1 MEFFIVANI
10 ILFVILLIRFIYL
23 TAYHN
28 KIEKEYLLR
37 LDELKSSTLSQ
48 TEAELQSLLVLEA
61 EITHSINSVIEYL
74 DSEDLT
80 NCKYIEEINEYLP
93 FDADYKDIHENLHKL
108 LDSYKPSM
116 SPYFSRDNNDVV
128 ISYFPE
134 IYYGKT
140 IGDILKIRK
149 RIHTSLYDSKSTLV
163 LKLQS
168 AIENIRH
175 EQQVN
180 RDIIN
185 NKHQKEFEH
194 IQRTHQR
201 ELAEIDL
208 QRQNCE
214 NEIAFLQDTLSS
226 TQQTFPV
233 IADLVAT
240 AREEACL
247 ADVNYLRNKKNPAYT
262 AADKLRMY
270 AAEIRQWSYRAKLA
284 ENQIAFYEDLFP
296 WLEEFKEISP
306 RDALEMV
313 KSDDAAKSAYDH
325 YKNWLSPSEYENLS
339 QSQRNQLAL
348 DRYKKRKKS
357 NWEIGI
363 EYERYVGYKYELRGF
378 HVSFIGATHGLEDMG
393 RDLVAQK
400 GSKVYIIQCKRWAQE
415 KTIHEKHIFQLYGTA
430 ILYEMNHPKLEVC
443 PLFVTTADLS
453 DTATKVADHLHITI
467 VKNYV
472 IEDYPL
478 IKCNIAHDGEKI
490 YHLPFDQQY
499 DNIIISPDKGEGYA
513 YTIEEAE
520 SKGFR
525 HAFKWHSC

>member
-10 ILFVILLIRFIYL
+10 ILSVILLIRFIYL

-28 KIEKEYLLR
+28 KIEKEYLQR
-37 LDELKSSTLSQ
+37 LDTLKARTLAE
-48 TEAELQSLLVLEA
+48 TEAEIKSLIVLET
-61 EITHSINSVIEYL
+61 ELIQSFKSILNCLDTEDITHIKDLGIEDDYR
-74 DSEDLT
+74 
-80 NCKYIEEINEYLP
+80 P
-93 FDADYKDIHENLHKL
+93 FDANYHDVYEELYKL
-108 LDSYKPSM
+108 LDSYKPSL
-116 SPYFSRDNNDVV
+116 SPHFVQSQYSSTY
-128 ISYFPE
+128 SYFPSV
-134 IYYGKT
+134 YYNS
-140 IGDILKIRK
+140 IINNIMKIRK
-149 RIHTSLYDSKSTLV
+149 QIHNSLFDAKKELV
-163 LKLQS
+163 DNLLLFGDK
-168 AIENIRH
+168 
-175 EQQVN
+175 
-180 RDIIN
+180 IN
-185 NKHQKEFEH
+185 SQHQEH
-194 IQRTHQR
+194 
-201 ELAEIDL
+201 
-208 QRQNCE
+208 E
-214 NEIAFLQDTLSS
+214 NEISKMRQEFEKEIAKKRQECDKEIVFQQETINSTLQS
-226 TQQTFPV
+226 FPV
-233 IADLVAT
+233 IAELVAT

-247 ADVNYLRNKKNPAYT
+247 VDVNYLRNKKNPAYT

-313 KSDDAAKSAYDH
+313 KVDDAAKSAYDH
-325 YKNWLSPSEYENLS
+325 YKNWLSPSEYESLS

-378 HVSFIGATHGLEDMG
+378 HVSFIGATQGLCDMG

-499 DNIIISPDKGEGYA
+499 DNIIITPDNGEGYA

>member
-1 MEFFIVANI
+1 MDL
-10 ILFVILLIRFIYL
+10 LFVVILICIVWCYVQYKLHHSEINRINIKYQEDL
-23 TAYHN
+23 KVITRNHN
-28 KIEKEYLLR
+28 KELSEITRKCQEYEKE
-37 LDELKSSTLSQ
+37 
-48 TEAELQSLLVLEA
+48 
-61 EITHSINSVIEYL
+61 
-74 DSEDLT
+74 
-80 NCKYIEEINEYLP
+80 
-93 FDADYKDIHENLHKL
+93 
-108 LDSYKPSM
+108 
-116 SPYFSRDNNDVV
+116 
-128 ISYFPE
+128 
-134 IYYGKT
+134 
-140 IGDILKIRK
+140 
-149 RIHTSLYDSKSTLV
+149 
-163 LKLQS
+163 
-168 AIENIRH
+168 
-175 EQQVN
+175 
-180 RDIIN
+180 
-185 NKHQKEFEH
+185 
-194 IQRTHQR
+194 
-201 ELAEIDL
+201 ID
-208 QRQNCE
+208 
-214 NEIAFLQDTLSS
+214 FLQKTLNSP
-226 TQQTFPV
+226 QQTLPV
-233 IADLVAT
+233 IAELVSS
-240 AREEACL
+240 AREETCL
-247 ADVNYLRNKKNPAYT
+247 SDANYLCDKKNPAYK

-325 YKNWLSPSEYENLS
+325 YKNWLSPSEYESLS
-339 QSQRNQLAL
+339 QSERNQLAL

-378 HVSFIGATHGLEDMG
+378 HVSFIGATQGLCDMG

-453 DTATKVADHLHITI
+453 DTAAKVADHLHVTI

-490 YHLPFDQQY
+490 YHHGQY
-499 DNIIISPDKGEGYA
+499 CIL
-513 YTIEEAE
+513 
-520 SKGFR
+520 
-525 HAFKWHSC
+525 